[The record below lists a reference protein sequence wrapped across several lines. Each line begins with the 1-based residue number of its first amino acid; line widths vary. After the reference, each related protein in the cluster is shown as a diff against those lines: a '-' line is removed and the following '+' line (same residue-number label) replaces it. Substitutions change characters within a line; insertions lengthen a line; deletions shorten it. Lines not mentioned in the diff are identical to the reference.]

1 MYASALAKRHKQSKT
16 EPSTGDDN
24 FPVLKDILIS
34 HADQKLAHRVG
45 KLRQAG
51 SVTSRSDIESTLLTA
66 NVNLIGAR
74 RKGRD
79 EGGGSRVCERVLDV
93 EGLWACAP
101 SRLEAG

>member
-1 MYASALAKRHKQSKT
+1 MLQTHSVS
-16 EPSTGDDN
+16 
-24 FPVLKDILIS
+24 VLRIVHDS
-34 HADQKLAHRVG
+34 EDRVG